1 MSEYSFDVAVF
12 GAGPGGYIAAI
23 RSAQYGKKVV
33 LIESRELGGTCL
45 NRGCIPTKA
54 FLHSAE
60 IYESAKNSENFGIT
74 SGEIGYDFVKVA
86 AYKDG
91 IVNKLRTGIAQL
103 EKAHGVKVING
114 FGRIQD
120 AHTLDVEGE
129 KITFDKLIIATGSAP
144 ALPPIPGIDC
154 NNVLTSD
161 DVLGMT
167 SLPNSFVI
175 IGGGVIGIEFAT
187 VLSAFGKAVTIIEMM
202 PSILPGT
209 DADIVRVLSRVLKK
223 KKVSIINNARVTHI
237 SEADTVSVTYEV
249 NGEIKIAEGECCIV
263 CVGRRPLTS
272 DIGLEAL
279 GIEMNRSFIKIDEH
293 CRTSADNIYA
303 IGDVTGK
310 IQLAHVASAQG
321 MVAAANACGHTEVMD
336 YSVVPSCIY
345 TSPEIAFV
353 GISEDK
359 AKALGIQYKV
369 GSYNVAGNGKAMIM
383 DEAIGTVKLIGDENG
398 KLIGA
403 QLLCPRATDMISE
416 LTALIRLG
424 ASIEDVAGTIH
435 PHPTVSEA
443 VMEAAHDY
451 DGMCCYG
458 LPKKHI

>member
-1 MSEYSFDVAVF
+1 MSEYSFDVAVL

-91 IVNKLRTGIAQL
+91 IVNKLRTGIAKL

-129 KITFDKLIIATGSAP
+129 RITFDKLIIATGSAP

-451 DGMCCYG
+451 DGMCCHG

>member
-1 MSEYSFDVAVF
+1 MSEYSFDVAVL

-86 AYKDG
+86 AYRDG
-91 IVNKLRTGIAQL
+91 VVNKLRTGIAKL

-129 KITFDKLIIATGSAP
+129 RITFDKLIIATGSAP

-154 NNVLTSD
+154 NSVLTSD
-161 DVLGMT
+161 DVLDMT
-167 SLPNSFVI
+167 SLPDSFVI

-187 VLSAFGKAVTIIEMM
+187 ALSAFGKPVTIIEMM
-202 PSILPGT
+202 PGILPGT

-237 SEADTVSVTYEV
+237 SEADTVSVTYEI
-249 NGEIKIAEGECCIV
+249 NGEVKSAEGACCIV

-293 CRTSADNIYA
+293 CRTSVDNIYA

-353 GISEDK
+353 GSSEDK
-359 AKALGIQYKV
+359 AKSLGIQYKV
-369 GSYNVAGNGKAMIM
+369 GSYNVAGNGRAMIM
-383 DEAIGTVKLIGDENG
+383 DEAIGTVKLISDENG

-424 ASIEDVAGTIH
+424 ASIEDVANTIH

-451 DGMCCYG
+451 DGMCCHG

>member
-1 MSEYSFDVAVF
+1 MSEYSFDVAVL

-60 IYESAKNSENFGIT
+60 IYESARNSENFGVT

-91 IVNKLRTGIAQL
+91 IVNKLRTGIAGL

-120 AHTLDVEGE
+120 AHTIDVEGE
-129 KITFDKLIIATGSAP
+129 KITFDKLIIATGSTP

-161 DVLGMT
+161 EVLGLT
-167 SLPNSFVI
+167 SLPDSFVI

-187 VLSAFGKAVTIIEMM
+187 VLSTFGKPVTIIEMM
-202 PSILPGT
+202 PSILPGA

-223 KKVSIINNARVTHI
+223 KGVSIINNARVTRI
-237 SEADTVSVTYEV
+237 SEADTVSVAYEL
-249 NGEIKIAEGECCIV
+249 NGEIKTAEGACCIV
-263 CVGRRPLTS
+263 CVGRRPMTS
-272 DIGLEAL
+272 DIGLESL

-293 CRTSADNIYA
+293 CRTSVDNIYA

-321 MVAAANACGHTEVMD
+321 MVAAANACGYTGAMD

-359 AKALGIQYKV
+359 AKALGIKYKV
-369 GSYNVAGNGKAMIM
+369 GSYNIAGNGKAMVM
-383 DEAIGTVKLIGDENG
+383 GEAVGTVKLIGDENG

-424 ASIEDVAGTIH
+424 ASIEDVADTIH

-451 DGMCCYG
+451 EGMCCHG
-458 LPKKHI
+458 LPKKYR

>member
-1 MSEYSFDVAVF
+1 MSEYSFDVAVL

-86 AYKDG
+86 AYRDG
-91 IVNKLRTGIAQL
+91 VVNKLRTGIAKL

-129 KITFDKLIIATGSAP
+129 RITFDKLIIATGSAP

-167 SLPNSFVI
+167 SLPDSFVI

-187 VLSAFGKAVTIIEMM
+187 ALSAFGKPVTIIEMM

-237 SEADTVSVTYEV
+237 SEADTVSVTYEI
-249 NGEIKIAEGECCIV
+249 NGEVKSAEGACCIV

-293 CRTSADNIYA
+293 CRTSVDNIYA

-359 AKALGIQYKV
+359 AKSLGIQYKV
-369 GSYNVAGNGKAMIM
+369 GSYNVAGNGRAMIM
-383 DEAIGTVKLIGDENG
+383 DEAIGTVKLISDENG

-424 ASIEDVAGTIH
+424 ASIEDVANTIH

-451 DGMCCYG
+451 DGMCCHG